1 MKDVQAH
8 LRHASITTT
17 GNIYVQEIPET
28 VRAAVNAT
36 ANEILGL
43 SAEQAEREKQGSKAN
58 VPNCSLAESF
68 EAA

>member
-17 GNIYVQEIPET
+17 GNIYVQEISET

-36 ANEILGL
+36 TNEILGL
-43 SAEQAEREKQGSKAN
+43 SSKPAEQENRGSEAN
-58 VPNCSLAESF
+58 VPNCSLVESV
-68 EAA
+68 ESA

>member
-1 MKDVQAH
+1 VQAH

-36 ANEILGL
+36 TNEILGL
-43 SAEQAEREKQGSKAN
+43 SGKQAEQDNRGTEAN
-58 VPNCSLAESF
+58 VPNCSSAECF
-68 EAA
+68 EAD